1 MAPLQFINTLRNP
14 VLCKDPKGQMG
25 TPSHTFTGLKH
36 SMNCILIQNNN
47 CLCLRSASVLILVSV
62 TLICCQNGVS
72 WYMREM
78 SEAVVKSF
86 TSVPFLIV
94 ECDRP
99 PSEGE
104 ISATAAAVGVEL
116 ASETTA

>member
-1 MAPLQFINTLRNP
+1 
-14 VLCKDPKGQMG
+14 
-25 TPSHTFTGLKH
+25 
-36 SMNCILIQNNN
+36 
-47 CLCLRSASVLILVSV
+47 
-62 TLICCQNGVS
+62 
-72 WYMREM
+72 MREM

-104 ISATAAAVGVEL
+104 ISATAAAVGAEL